1 MGSVV
6 ELLSGILRLF
16 PNTII
21 ATLFV
26 VGIATGKISW
36 IFIGV
41 GALLMTVATLVVQY
55 ILSKTINFGPMPG
68 AEVMEACSI
77 LPTAAGAYTTTPSL
91 WIALS
96 TFLVSYIFINASNIY
111 ATKPHRKSQDAISV
125 QQRKGTGLISM
136 LAVCLLFLFLLVP
149 RWNTTCETLI
159 GMLLGAAMGIAGGW
173 IWWKVLDACGPD
185 VYPDIHGVM
194 MGLKPGGL
202 RTGPVACTP
211 ASAATMK
218 K

>member
-41 GALLMTVATLVVQY
+41 GALLMTIATLVVQY

-111 ATKPHRKSQDAISV
+111 STKPHRKSQDAISV

-194 MGLKPGGL
+194 VGLKPGGL

-211 ASAATMK
+211 AAATMK